1 MMRKYILLLFVV
13 TAVMALNLSTSPREV
28 PKTVVAQ
35 TPTPFPT
42 PSPTITPT
50 PYPTTSTLP
59 PTTSIRPTTSTTSS
73 STTTSIQPT
82 TSTTS
87 SSTTTSIRP
96 TTSTTSSSTTTLK
109 KCPCLIEKIYGEDSK
124 ETELLRYFKDNL
136 LSKTPGGRE
145 LIKMYYQWS
154 PILVKVIEEDE
165 EFKAEVK
172 EMIDGVLEL
181 IGKEVE

>member
-73 STTTSIQPT
+73 STTT
-82 TSTTS
+82 
-87 SSTTTSIRP
+87 
-96 TTSTTSSSTTTLK
+96 LK
-109 KCPCLIEKIYGEDSK
+109 KCPCLIEKVYGEDSK

-154 PILVKVIEEDE
+154 AILVKVIEEDE
-165 EFKAEVK
+165 EFREEVK
-172 EMIDGVLEL
+172 EMIDGVLML
-181 IGKEVE
+181 ISEE

>member
-1 MMRKYILLLFVV
+1 MMRKYVLLVFMV
-13 TAVMALNLSTSPREV
+13 TAVMALNLSTSPRKV
-28 PKTVVAQ
+28 PKPVMAQ

-42 PSPTITPT
+42 PSLTITPT
-50 PYPTTSTLP
+50 PSSTTSILP

-73 STTTSIQPT
+73 STTTSIQLT

-96 TTSTTSSSTTTLK
+96 TTSTTSSSTTTVK

-136 LSKTPGGRE
+136 LNQTPEGRE
-145 LIKMYYQWS
+145 LIKIYSQWS

-165 EFKAEVK
+165 EFKEEVK
-172 EMIDGVLEL
+172 EIIDEILP
-181 IGKEVE
+181 